1 MPKHEV
7 TIPINVSTKVAGRF
21 TLHVYRDGELRQTV
35 GPFDNLVL
43 NQGLDILCGGIPGGY
58 GSAYVMTY
66 VDVGTGTNTPS
77 ITDITLQTPLG
88 NPQIYSSGGSSTYVA
103 GPPAYH
109 TITSVYTYPLGALV
123 GNISEIG
130 VGGAASN
137 FNPPV
142 SRPFLLFSRALIV
155 DGGGSPTVVSLTSA
169 DQLVVTYEVRRYLDL
184 TISTG
189 SVVISGVTYA
199 TQTQIY
205 SITSNFQGPNVLPPY
220 GVSFFGAYTTQTLV
234 SPTTSVIPGGGGTR
248 LSSNM
253 VFDAYSLGSFFRTC
267 YATMDPSS
275 WTSSIGS
282 ISLNLWDSWQIV
294 MTPVIPKT
302 ADNALTLHF
311 SFSFTQYP

>member
-1 MPKHEV
+1 MHNNSI
-7 TIPINVSTKVAGRF
+7 TIPVKVKVGGIF
-21 TLHVYRDGELRQTV
+21 TLRVYRNGQLRQTV

-43 NQGLDILCGGIPGGY
+43 NQGLDILCGGQIPGD
-58 GSAYVMTY
+58 SSTNFVMNY
-66 VDVGTGTNTPS
+66 VDVGTGTNTPTIS
-77 ITDITLQTPLG
+77 DTTLQSPLG
-88 NPQIYSSGGSSTYVA
+88 NVQILSSQGGATYVA

-109 TITSVYTYPLGALV
+109 TVTYVYTYPLGALV

-130 VGGAASN
+130 VGGSSTGY
-137 FNPPV
+137 NPPIP
-142 SRPFLLFSRALIV
+142 RPFHLFSRALIV

-184 TISTG
+184 TTNTG
-189 SVVISGVTYA
+189 SVTISSVNYA

-205 SITSNFQGPNVLPPY
+205 AVNSAFSSPAAQPPY
-220 GVSFFGAYTTQTLV
+220 SVSYFGAYTTQTLV
-234 SPTTSVIPGGGGTR
+234 TPTTATIPGSGVLRG
-248 LSSNM
+248 SSDM
-253 VFDAYSLGSFFRTC
+253 SFDSYANGSFFRTC
-267 YATMDPSS
+267 SAVLSPSG

-282 ISLNLWDSWQIV
+282 ISLSLWGRWQIV